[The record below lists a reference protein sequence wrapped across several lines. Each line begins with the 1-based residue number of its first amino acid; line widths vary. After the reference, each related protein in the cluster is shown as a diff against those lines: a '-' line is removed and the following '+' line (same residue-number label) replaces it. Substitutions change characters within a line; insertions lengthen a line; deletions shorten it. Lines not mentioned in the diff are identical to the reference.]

1 MDFIFVLIGLLLSTV
16 FPAALYF
23 YLPLLIIYSLLIRNA
38 ISVNKISRLYLYLF
52 FLVLAFFGIHSMLSE
67 GVQLV
72 YVKGL
77 LRYFAYFSFALYAAT
92 LSKRVILLLFKAII
106 LFFIFSLPLAIYQ
119 INVIGRYQNI
129 FAHANHFSY
138 VLMICIYFI
147 IKHKVFSKSIRP
159 MIIFIMLVSLLLASS
174 TGAILTLLGLLIYH
188 YFSITKRNFFKFA
201 FSFLVLASVIIAIS
215 FTEKISAQIGSLQYL
230 DIDFIQEKA
239 KYYSPGGHGSFV
251 WRLVYWL
258 QILQNFLENSSVV
271 LFFGE
276 GIDTLTK
283 DNYLYSFMYTDPHND
298 YLKVL
303 VEFGIFGLL
312 FLFAFLARIYNILKK
327 FDILIM
333 LTIPL
338 FFANII
344 VSWPFNI
351 VILLYLMYELHVMI
365 GAEKKVFDKQSE
377 QVKVQ
382 NKI

>member
-1 MDFIFVLIGLLLSTV
+1 
-16 FPAALYF
+16 
-23 YLPLLIIYSLLIRNA
+23 
-38 ISVNKISRLYLYLF
+38 
-52 FLVLAFFGIHSMLSE
+52 MLSE

>member
-1 MDFIFVLIGLLLSTV
+1 MDFIFILIGLLLSSV
-16 FPAALYF
+16 LPAALYF
-23 YLPLLIIYSLLIRNA
+23 YLPLLIIYSVLVRNA

-52 FLVLAFFGIHSMLSE
+52 LLVLAFFGIHSMLSE

-92 LSKRVILLLFKAII
+92 LSKRVILLLFKTII

-138 VLMICIYFI
+138 VLMIFIYFI

-159 MIIFIMLVSLLLASS
+159 MIIFIMVVSLLLASS
-174 TGAILTLLGLLIYH
+174 TGAILTLLVLLIYH
-188 YFSITKRNFFKFA
+188 YFSRTKRNFFKFT

-215 FTEKISAQIGSLQYL
+215 FTEKISAQIGSLEYI
-230 DIDFIQEKA
+230 DINFIQEKA
-239 KYYSPGGHGSFV
+239 KYYNPGGYGSFV
-251 WRLVYWL
+251 WRLVYWV
-258 QILQNFLENSSVV
+258 QILQNFLANNSVV

-303 VEFGIFGLL
+303 VEFGFFGLL
-312 FLFAFLARIYNILKK
+312 FLFSFLARIYTILKK

-351 VILLYLMYELHVMI
+351 VILLYLMYELHVKI
-365 GAEKKVFDKQSE
+365 DPEKKVFNKQSL
-377 QVKVQ
+377 
-382 NKI
+382 

>member
-1 MDFIFVLIGLLLSTV
+1 MDFIFILIALLLSAV

-23 YLPLLIIYSLLIRNA
+23 YLPLLIIYSLLVRGA

-52 FLVLAFFGIHSMLSE
+52 LVVLTFFGVHSLFPG

-72 YVKGL
+72 YAKGL
-77 LRYFAYFSFALYAAT
+77 LRYFAYFSFALYATT

-119 INVIGRYQNI
+119 INVLGRYQNI

-138 VLMICIYFI
+138 VLMICFYFI
-147 IKHKVFSKSIRP
+147 LKHKVFSKSIRP
-159 MIIFIMLVSLLLASS
+159 IILFVMIVSLVLASS
-174 TGAILTLLGLLIYH
+174 SGAILTVLGLLIYH
-188 YFSITKRNFFKFA
+188 YFSKTKRNFFKFA
-201 FSFLVLASVIIAIS
+201 FSFLVLASVVIAIS
-215 FTEKISAQIGSLQYL
+215 FTEKISNQIGSLQYL
-230 DIDFIQEKA
+230 DLDFIQDKA
-239 KYYSPGGHGSFV
+239 KVYEPGGYGSFV
-251 WRLVYWL
+251 WRLIYWV
-258 QILQNFLENSSVV
+258 QILQSFLANNSVV

-303 VEFGIFGLL
+303 VEFGIVGLL
-312 FLFAFLARIYNILKK
+312 FLFAFLARIYAIFKK

-333 LTIPL
+333 LPIPL

-351 VILLYLMYELHVMI
+351 VILLYLMFELCVK
-365 GAEKKVFDKQSE
+365 ADVEKEVFNKQSA
-377 QVKVQ
+377 QVQGQ